1 MNYKLLLRKYIE
13 YIIEV
18 EGSNFITYYSHKDIL
33 ARSKFTKEEC
43 ERLQTVPDNYT
54 DCVSDS
60 QRYQMLGNG
69 WTVDVIAEIF
79 RYLNSAKTK

>member
-33 ARSKFTKEEC
+33 ARSKFTKEEWK
-43 ERLQTVPDNYT
+43 ELEK
-54 DCVSDS
+54 
-60 QRYQMLGNG
+60 L
-69 WTVDVIAEIF
+69 AEQISVF
-79 RYLNSAKTK
+79 ISFLREKKNKFKNKK

>member
-33 ARSKFTKEEC
+33 ARSKFTKEEWKDYKQY
-43 ERLQTVPDNYT
+43 LITIQTV
-54 DCVSDS
+54 
-60 QRYQMLGNG
+60 Q
-69 WTVDVIAEIF
+69 VIHKDI
-79 RYLNSAKTK
+79 KC

>member
-33 ARSKFTKEEC
+33 ARSKFTKEEWK
-43 ERLQTVPDNYT
+43 EKSQQTLLLFFHLVLHKYH
-54 DCVSDS
+54 
-60 QRYQMLGNG
+60 
-69 WTVDVIAEIF
+69 
-79 RYLNSAKTK
+79 KT